1 MTTQVLTVTT
11 ATSQQSAAITST
23 KVRITANATVHVA
36 VGVSPTAYAGN
47 CEIIAAGTT
56 RYINMEGLG
65 NKVALLANG
74 SVALVSITTIG
85 GVEPRGITGSSDV
98 YNGY

>member
-11 ATSQQSAAITST
+11 AISQQSAAITST

-47 CEIIAAGTT
+47 CEIITAGTT

-85 GVEPRGITGSSDV
+85 GVAAGGITSSSDT
-98 YNGY
+98 YRGY